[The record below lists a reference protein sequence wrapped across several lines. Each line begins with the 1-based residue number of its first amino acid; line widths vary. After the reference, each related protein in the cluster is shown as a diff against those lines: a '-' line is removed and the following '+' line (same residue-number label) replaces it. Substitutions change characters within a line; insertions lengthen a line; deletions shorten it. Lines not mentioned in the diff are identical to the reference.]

1 MVSDFPTSLCELRH
15 RAEAIPERKI
25 ELTKGSS
32 FGARNPFMEDV
43 MFEQEIELE
52 KKSSSILPLLLM
64 VTLIVGIAGV
74 ALYFVLWSRTT
85 LTTAEVTPIVLA
97 ALERQG
103 PATLHFSA
111 GEVEDQTPVDPRYR
125 LLEKAGYIKMGKA
138 EGRKTPVSLTP
149 SGQAW
154 LASVAGVKEKK
165 TDDGT
170 EYTVPLAQ
178 RKLVELGKVTMLSPL
193 KASVD
198 YSWKWETTKAGE
210 LLDASGP
217 AVKAFNTWDRSTLID
232 KFGAA
237 FYHEDPTRIT
247 ILLGKRDNGWEI
259 TRE

>member
-1 MVSDFPTSLCELRH
+1 
-15 RAEAIPERKI
+15 
-25 ELTKGSS
+25 
-32 FGARNPFMEDV
+32 
-43 MFEQEIELE
+43 MFEQELELE
-52 KKSSSILPLLLM
+52 KKNSSILPLLLM

-85 LTTAEVTPIVLA
+85 LASAEASPIVLA

-103 PATLHFSA
+103 PATLHFST
-111 GEVEDQTPVDPRYR
+111 GKVEDQTPADPRYR
-125 LLEKAGYIKMGKA
+125 LLEKEGYIKIGKA
-138 EGRKTPVSLTP
+138 AGRKTPVSLTP

-165 TDDGT
+165 TDDGN

-178 RKLVELGKVTMLSPL
+178 RKLVEIAKVTMLSPM

-198 YSWKWETTKAGE
+198 YSWKWETTKAGD
-210 LLDASGP
+210 LFDASGP

-237 FYHEDPTRIT
+237 FYQGDPTKVT
-247 ILLGKRDNGWEI
+247 IVLSKRDNGWEI

>member
-1 MVSDFPTSLCELRH
+1 
-15 RAEAIPERKI
+15 
-25 ELTKGSS
+25 
-32 FGARNPFMEDV
+32 MEDV
-43 MFEQEIELE
+43 MFEQELEME

-97 ALERQG
+97 GLERQG
-103 PATLHFSA
+103 PATLHFSTGA
-111 GEVEDQTPVDPRYR
+111 VEEQTPLDPRYR
-125 LLEKAGYIKMGKA
+125 LLEKAGYLKIEKA
-138 EGRKTPVSLTP
+138 QKGKTPVSLTP
-149 SGQAW
+149 SGQEW
-154 LASVAGVKEKK
+154 LTAVAGVKEKK

-178 RKLVELGKVTMLSPL
+178 RKLVEVGKVTMLSPI

-198 YSWKWETTKAGE
+198 YSWKWETTKAGD
-210 LLDASGP
+210 LFDASGP
-217 AVKAFNTWDRSTLID
+217 AVKAFNTWERSTLID

-237 FYHEDPTRIT
+237 FYHADPTKVT
-247 ILLGKRDNGWEI
+247 IFLSKRDNGWEI